1 MYSKKIWLIFTGL
14 IILALLAGACAPQSP
29 APQAPAP
36 AESTAPPAAV
46 VEPTPPPAAVVEPTT
61 PPAAV
66 VEPVTPP
73 SEPKI
78 LRARLIVDVRDMDPA
93 FETGATEASVTRG
106 VLDGLVGYEPGTY
119 NLVNELA
126 ETIEASDDGLV
137 VEFKLREG
145 IQFHHGYGELTA
157 EDVKY
162 SYERYIDP
170 ELDAAYKDDWGSLD
184 RVEVTGK
191 YTGQIIMKE
200 PYGPLWTTTLPHSAG
215 KILSKA
221 AMEEMGRDKFKLFPV
236 GTGPYE
242 FVEHIPG
249 QSVLLKRFADYWG
262 AAPEWDEIHYSVIT
276 EGLAAEIALET
287 NELDFAEIDL
297 SAIDRFRANPEF
309 EVFTMPAL
317 RYFWVGINDQNPK
330 FDDMNVRLAI
340 RYGID
345 VNQILIA
352 GFEGQAERTGALIAP
367 GMVGYWEDAPIYERD
382 VEKARGY
389 LTAAG
394 FDSLDIV
401 FNVANRSLDRSVAEV
416 VQANLA
422 EVGIN
427 VIIES
432 HEPALFTEV
441 MMGDTALE
449 SEMFYMSFTGLHEPA
464 WSTMWFVCDQVTK
477 WNWLQWCDEEF
488 DRLHFEALQTVDQD
502 LRHEMY
508 VEMQQIWDEAAHTTW
523 LTHGA
528 LAWAY
533 RPDKVEP
540 KIFPGTRITLGHAF
554 ESR

>member
-1 MYSKKIWLIFTGL
+1 MYNKRIWSLFTGL
-14 IILALLAGACAPQSP
+14 IIIALIAGACATPTPAPP
-29 APQAPAP
+29 APQPAATEEPATVVQP
-36 AESTAPPAAV
+36 AEPTQPPAE
-46 VEPTPPPAAVVEPTT
+46 EPRATDPPPPPPPPPA
-61 PPAAV
+61 
-66 VEPVTPP
+66 
-73 SEPKI
+73 EPKI
-78 LRARLIVDVRDMDPA
+78 LRMRLIVDVRDMDPA
-93 FETGATEASVTRG
+93 FEIGATEASVSRG
-106 VLDGLVGYEPGTY
+106 ILEGLVGYEPGTY

-126 ETIEASDDGLV
+126 EELTVSDDGLTI
-137 VEFKLREG
+137 EFKLREG
-145 IQFHHGYGELTA
+145 VQFHHGYGELTA
-157 EDVKY
+157 EDVKF

-170 ELDAAYKDDWGSLD
+170 ELDAAYKDDWISLD

-215 KILSKA
+215 KIISQA
-221 AMEEMGRDKFKLFPV
+221 AVDDMGRDRFKLFPI

-242 FVEHIPG
+242 FIEHVPG
-249 QSVLLKRFADYWG
+249 QSVLLKKFADYWG
-262 AAPEWDEIHYSVIT
+262 PEHEWDEIHYSVIT

-287 NELDFAEIDL
+287 NEVDFAEIDL
-297 SAIDRFRANPEF
+297 GAIDRFQANPEF
-309 EVFTMPAL
+309 EVFVMPAL
-317 RYFWVGINDQNPK
+317 RYFWVGINDQHPK
-330 FDDMNVRLAI
+330 FEDMNVRQAI

-367 GMVGYWEDAPIYERD
+367 GMVGYWEDAPLYERD
-382 VEKARGY
+382 VETARGY
-389 LTAAG
+389 LNAAG
-394 FDSLDIV
+394 FDTLDIV
-401 FNVANRSLDRSVAEV
+401 FNVANRSLDRTVAEV

-432 HEPALFTEV
+432 HEPALFTDV
-441 MMGDTALE
+441 MMGDTALD

-464 WSTMWFVCDQVTK
+464 WSTMWFLCDQVTV

-488 DRLHFEALQTVDQD
+488 DRLHYDALITVDQD
-502 LRHEMY
+502 LRNDMY
-508 VEMQQIWDEAAHTTW
+508 IQMQQIWDEAAHTVW

-533 RPDKVEP
+533 RPDKVQP
-540 KIFPGTRITLGHAF
+540 FVFPGTRITLGHAF